1 MDSAVLKFVKPSDV
15 SEELEKTK
23 TYAEKIARISVAE
36 VYPLTKKAVSL
47 SAAFLIDPCVD
58 GFPAR
63 FSNVGLLNQLEGL
76 VDVDI
81 DSDGGDPNYALHVRI
96 GIEQYAGIRSDYSF
110 GRESVRLGGAQI
122 PTHHMIH
129 VKGKPSDYSN
139 YLPGKIIV
147 DGNKCNTELRFT
159 SPKRGA
165 VDPTKHTVAPGSI
178 LPRKDSSPESPS
190 YELSKWVSFKGTT
203 TPTIYETPDLIRG
216 VAAGN
221 VIHLMVPHWNANY
234 RHELCK
240 PFTGFLAR
248 HAKEAEAI
256 NTDPSHPLH
265 RQVITTLRDR
275 SDAQRLLE
283 LICKAVGDDEL
294 KDRLRLLNG
303 ALDDCDAGRKVLG
316 RPALSSFVN
325 DSALVLQLDS
335 MLTLGVPLNSV
346 NALLDDLVQDKTSD
360 EVRYFV
366 KSALIKGEPYGFSQH
381 HLSNDYKGKTVPFG
395 KKSISIFELFERSEG
410 RLKAT
415 GGESLFPDKPP
426 GELLQVINR
435 VVLPDDY
442 NGDSTG
448 ALTFFNSWVP
458 YVVKPIHRPQNSDV
472 LEDLHWLVSNITR
485 SNHKQ
490 AEKLLDWTAD
500 MFQNPG
506 QKSPL
511 AMVAMGDKGW
521 GKSTYFNDMMSALV
535 GPHKYQAL
543 TGTVLTGKFS
553 LDVFKGRIYVCFNE
567 APTLPDPA
575 KALLGNYIKDEWV
588 GGEGKNDKASTIR
601 NLARIAVTTNRMD
614 FNINVKNLPVG
625 SQERALYYIRCWD
638 VASLNVSVAEAIKH
652 RESLQP
658 KFERFRERLKQLG
671 ALEELMH
678 FFQNRKF
685 DHSKKLSLDGSAHFD
700 PELVALN
707 LSYVDRTIK
716 LLFEENH
723 FGNDGSETG
732 VGFSYRRKWGESRGN
747 GDGGMTV
754 LGMRGVLDMYK
765 HIIAHYDI
773 NAGDLLERL
782 VNLGL
787 ARRDGN
793 RWLPVVKY
801 GTALQLFQE
810 MTLVA
815 PTPAYELGAS
825 DFGEIDRSLFAL
837 PDYLKLK
844 R

>member
-58 GFPAR
+58 GFPTR

-275 SDAQRLLE
+275 SDAERLLE

-325 DSALVLQLDS
+325 DSALVLQLEFDADPRRAPEFGERAAGRS
-335 MLTLGVPLNSV
+335 GPGQNQRRS
-346 NALLDDLVQDKTSD
+346 ALLREKRSHQGRT
-360 EVRYFV
+360 VR
-366 KSALIKGEPYGFSQH
+366 
-381 HLSNDYKGKTVPFG
+381 
-395 KKSISIFELFERSEG
+395 
-410 RLKAT
+410 
-415 GGESLFPDKPP
+415 LFPAPP
-426 GELLQVINR
+426 VQRLQGQ
-435 VVLPDDY
+435 D
-442 NGDSTG
+442 
-448 ALTFFNSWVP
+448 
-458 YVVKPIHRPQNSDV
+458 RPVREEVHQ
-472 LEDLHWLVSNITR
+472 HIR
-485 SNHKQ
+485 
-490 AEKLLDWTAD
+490 
-500 MFQNPG
+500 
-506 QKSPL
+506 
-511 AMVAMGDKGW
+511 
-521 GKSTYFNDMMSALV
+521 
-535 GPHKYQAL
+535 
-543 TGTVLTGKFS
+543 
-553 LDVFKGRIYVCFNE
+553 
-567 APTLPDPA
+567 
-575 KALLGNYIKDEWV
+575 
-588 GGEGKNDKASTIR
+588 TIR
-601 NLARIAVTTNRMD
+601 AVGREVESHRRRELYSRTNR
-614 FNINVKNLPVG
+614 PVNCCR
-625 SQERALYYIRCWD
+625 SST
-638 VASLNVSVAEAIKH
+638 ASS
-652 RESLQP
+652 
-658 KFERFRERLKQLG
+658 
-671 ALEELMH
+671 
-678 FFQNRKF
+678 FQ
-685 DHSKKLSLDGSAHFD
+685 
-700 PELVALN
+700 
-707 LSYVDRTIK
+707 T
-716 LLFEENH
+716 
-723 FGNDGSETG
+723 TT
-732 VGFSYRRKWGESRGN
+732 
-747 GDGGMTV
+747 TV
-754 LGMRGVLDMYK
+754 TPP
-765 HIIAHYDI
+765 
-773 NAGDLLERL
+773 
-782 VNLGL
+782 
-787 ARRDGN
+787 AR
-793 RWLPVVKY
+793 
-801 GTALQLFQE
+801 
-810 MTLVA
+810 
-815 PTPAYELGAS
+815 
-825 DFGEIDRSLFAL
+825 
-837 PDYLKLK
+837 
-844 R
+844 

>member
-1 MDSAVLKFVKPSDV
+1 
-15 SEELEKTK
+15 
-23 TYAEKIARISVAE
+23 
-36 VYPLTKKAVSL
+36 VYPLTKKAVNL
-47 SAAFLIDPCVD
+47 SVPYLIDPCID

-63 FSNVGLLNQLEGL
+63 FSNVGFPNQLEGL

-81 DSDGGDPNYALHVRI
+81 DSDDSDPSYALHVRM
-96 GIEQYAGIRSDYSF
+96 GIEQYAGIRSEYSF
-110 GRESVRLGGAQI
+110 GRETVRLGGAQI
-122 PTHHMIH
+122 PTHHHIH

-139 YLPGKIIV
+139 FVPGKIVI
-147 DGNKCNTELRFT
+147 DGNKCNTELRFA
-159 SPKRGA
+159 SPKKGT
-165 VDPTKHTVAPGSI
+165 VDPTKHTVAAGSI
-178 LPRKDSSPESPS
+178 LPRKDSSPEAPS
-190 YELSKWVSFKGTT
+190 WELVKWVTFKTMT
-203 TPTIYETPDLIRG
+203 TPTIYEMPDLIRG

-221 VIHLMVPHWNANY
+221 IIHLMVPHWKASY

-240 PFTGFLAR
+240 PFTGLLAR
-248 HAKEAEAI
+248 CAKEAEAI
-256 NTDPSHPLH
+256 GSDPSHPLH
-265 RQVITTLRDR
+265 GLVITTLRNR
-275 SDAQRLLE
+275 KDAERLLE
-283 LICKAVGDDEL
+283 LICEAAGDEEI
-294 KDRLRLLNG
+294 KDRLCLLNG

-325 DSALVLQLDS
+325 DSRLVLQLDS

-360 EVRYFV
+360 EVRYFS
-366 KSALIKGEPYGFSQH
+366 KRALINGEPYDFSQH
-381 HLSNDYKGKTVPFG
+381 HLSNEHKGRTVLFG
-395 KKSISIFELFERSEG
+395 KKQVSLFELFERSDG

-415 GGESLFPDKPP
+415 GGEALFPDKPP

-435 VVLPDDY
+435 VILPEDF

-458 YVVKPIHRPQNSDV
+458 FVVKPIHRPQSSDV

-485 SNHKQ
+485 SNQKQ
-490 AEKLLDWTAD
+490 ADKLLDWTAD

-506 QKSPL
+506 QKLPL

-521 GKSTYFNDMMSALV
+521 GKSTYFNDMMSAIV
-535 GPHKYQAL
+535 GPHKYRAL

-567 APTLPDPA
+567 APTLPDPG

-601 NLARIAVTTNRMD
+601 NLARIAITTNRMD

-625 SQERALYYIRCWD
+625 SLERALYYIRCWD
-638 VASLNVSVAEAIKH
+638 VTSLNMSVAEARKH

-658 KFERFRERLKQLG
+658 KFDRFRERLKQLD

-678 FFQNRKF
+678 FFQNRKL

-700 PELVALN
+700 LDLVAMN

-716 LLFEENH
+716 LLLEENH
-723 FGNDGSETG
+723 FGYDGGRTD
-732 VGFSYRRKWGESRGN
+732 VGFSFRRKWGESRGN

-754 LGMRGVLDMYK
+754 LEIRSVLDMYK
-765 HIIAHYDI
+765 HTISNYDI
-773 NAGDLLERL
+773 KAGELLERL

-787 ARRDGN
+787 ARRDGS

-801 GTALQLFQE
+801 GTALQLFCE

-815 PTPAYELGAS
+815 PTPAHELGEA
-825 DFGEIDRSLFAL
+825 DFGEIDQSLFVM
-837 PDYLKLK
+837 PDNTRPK